1 LKGAPASN
9 KKIMKVT
16 LILGLSLLLGVV
28 THTLNAQGEPAAEIR
43 AVWLATNWNLDWPAE
58 GKNPEEQKKQM
69 RMILDKLRQ
78 ANFNTVLFQ
87 VRVRGDVFY
96 QSRIEP
102 WSTYFKKNAPI
113 GALAPYDPLAF
124 VIKECHARGME
135 CHAWV
140 VTFPLGNQKHVKA
153 QKNNSVVSRYPNLC
167 KFHNGEWYLDPGIP
181 QTRDYIISIVD
192 EIVNNY
198 NIDGIHFDYI
208 RYPENAK
215 AFPDQD
221 TFRKYG
227 NGKRLADWRMNN
239 ITSMVSRIYDRIKSK
254 KPWVQVSCSPVGR
267 YRDLD
272 PMRGKWTAY
281 GSVHQDAG
289 RWMREGKMDA
299 VYPMLYYNE
308 DEFGSYVQDWV
319 QTSNGRFVV
328 PGLGAYRLLKSDGD
342 WSVDDITNQIN
353 TAKNTNASG
362 TAFYRA
368 GNVLDN
374 TKNILEV
381 LRDNYYSYPAK
392 IPPMKWLS
400 NKAPNPPKNMR
411 VYRGDNGLV
420 RIEWDSSDPTT
431 PQTFTIYE
439 SRTNNCD
446 VNDPRSIVATGVR
459 GNNMYLNTPYSERG
473 TYFTVTASDRFH
485 NESKPTSPVY
495 FLLSKDLR
503 K

>member
-1 LKGAPASN
+1 M
-9 KKIMKVT
+9 KIT
-16 LILGLSLLLGVV
+16 LILGLSFLLAFFADNLY
-28 THTLNAQGEPAAEIR
+28 AQGEPAAEIR

-58 GKNPEEQKKQM
+58 GKSPEEQKRQM
-69 RMILDKLRQ
+69 RIILDKLRQ

-113 GALAPYDPLAF
+113 GSLAAYDPLAF

-140 VTFPLGNQKHVKA
+140 VTFPVGSQKQVNE
-153 QKNNSVVSRYPNLC
+153 QKNNSVVSRYPHLC
-167 KFHNGEWYLDPGIP
+167 KFHNGEWYLDPGVP
-181 QTRDYIISIVD
+181 QTKNYIVSIVD

-215 AFPDQD
+215 SFPDQD
-221 TFRKYG
+221 TYRKYG
-227 NGKRLADWRMNN
+227 SGKNLAQWRMDN
-239 ITSMVSRIYDRIKSK
+239 ITSLVSSIYDRIKSK

-267 YRDLD
+267 YRDLN
-272 PMRGKWTAY
+272 PMKGTWTAL

-299 VYPMLYYNE
+299 VYPMLYYKE
-308 DEFGSYVQDWV
+308 ADFGNYVQDWL

-328 PGLGAYRLLKSDGD
+328 PGLGAYRLLKTDGD
-342 WSVDDITNQIN
+342 WSVDEITRQIN
-353 TAKNTNASG
+353 TAKNINAAG

-381 LRDNYYSYPAK
+381 LKENYYSYPAK

-400 NKAPNPPKNMR
+400 NKAPNPPKNIK
-411 VYRGDNGLV
+411 VYRNTDG
-420 RIEWDSSDPTT
+420 RISIEWESSDTSS
-431 PQTFTIYE
+431 PQTYTIYE
-439 SRTNNCD
+439 SRINSCD
-446 VNDPRSIVATGVR
+446 VNNPRGIVATGVR
-459 GNNMYLNTPYSERG
+459 GNKMYLNAPYDDTG
-473 TYFTVTASDRFH
+473 IYFSITASDRFH
-485 NESKPTSPVY
+485 NESRPATPVY
-495 FLLSKDLR
+495 LILSRDL
-503 K
+503 KK